1 MKSYNNV
8 TLVGRAAG
16 DVDFKE
22 GKGDIVARAS
32 FTVEVDRQKEAKK
45 QVSDFLQIVAYG
57 RLAEICS
64 DYITK
69 GSLILISGRLRSRSY
84 EIDNETRWI
93 TEVIAESIN
102 VLEYKESNK

>member
-8 TLVGRAAG
+8 TLVGRAVR

-22 GKGDIVARAS
+22 GQGDIFARAS
-32 FTVEVDRQKEAKK
+32 FTVVVDRPKETEK
-45 QVSDFLQIVAYG
+45 QVSDFLQVVAYG

-69 GSLILISGRLRSRSY
+69 GSLILISGRLQSRSY
-84 EIDNETRWI
+84 EIDNDTRWI
-93 TEVIAESIN
+93 TEVIAESVNI
-102 VLEYKESNK
+102 LEYKESNK